1 MGQIRGKSGKA
12 LTRLTVSMDTRTT
25 CPKRRTTYSGSSSP
39 SPSWSR
45 LGSCVMPERL
55 SVETW
60 YLVDDPFE
68 GGAVAEAG
76 EERLECAAQAL
87 FVLDLLFAE
96 GGEGFVVGL
105 DGLVCRLDQFRHRKS
120 APDFGNLPREL
131 RHGRG
136 DYLPDYFEVQA
147 DIVVHDSI
155 SQPGH
160 LPQGID
166 GWASLNSGGRD
177 LAISPMISRF
187 RTTAST
193 VFSSLRKFAQSK
205 PCT

>member
-1 MGQIRGKSGKA
+1 M
-12 LTRLTVSMDTRTT
+12 
-25 CPKRRTTYSGSSSP
+25 
-39 SPSWSR
+39 
-45 LGSCVMPERL
+45 
-55 SVETW
+55 ETW

-76 EERLECAAQAL
+76 EEGLECAAQAL

-160 LPQGID
+160 LPPRNRWVGQ
-166 GWASLNSGGRD
+166 LEFGREGPRYLAND
-177 LAISPMISRF
+177 LEISHDCVNGFLVPEEIRAI
-187 RTTAST
+187 
-193 VFSSLRKFAQSK
+193 
-205 PCT
+205 